1 MSRLRIPLASIAG
14 SSFGCIFVA
23 LGNFAASGQL
33 QIYLP
38 IRGARVAI
46 PTTLV
51 VLLLVAVYVGVL
63 PALRQLDI
71 RKVPPPLF
79 YFFFGALLWF
89 CAAMPVAQ
97 GLLKH
102 YGFATAATLGVGWT
116 ALVAFVGIRLFTRWC
131 IRRGLA

>member
-63 PALRQLDI
+63 PALRQLGH
-71 RKVPPPLF
+71 PE
-79 YFFFGALLWF
+79 GA
-89 CAAMPVAQ
+89 A
-97 GLLKH
+97 
-102 YGFATAATLGVGWT
+102 
-116 ALVAFVGIRLFTRWC
+116 ALVLFFLWRTVVVLCSDARGTRPS
-131 IRRGLA
+131 